1 MSEKIAI
8 ILLLLAVMLRGWQIS
23 IQVARIG
30 ADVSAIR
37 TVLAPVQD
45 HERVHP

>member
-1 MSEKIAI
+1 MNSTA
-8 ILLLLAVMLRGWQIS
+8 AVVMLWFLILQCALIS
-23 IQVARIG
+23 CVVRDMR
-30 ADVSAIR
+30 ADLAAIR